1 MELEHIAV
9 LYGMRN
15 CIGMQLLFKNGFRGV
30 VGVVLVFTDSL
41 RRVFIKNG
49 RSRKCEKLGIRKEC
63 FDGFVI
69 LPKLRTVAFVKDEYH
84 ALVTQRHQAFLVVS
98 LVSAI

>member
-1 MELEHIAV
+1 MELEHITV
-9 LYGMRN
+9 VYCMRN
-15 CIGMQLLFKNGFRGV
+15 GIGVQLLFKNALRGFV
-30 VGVVLVFTDSL
+30 SFVLVFTDFL
-41 RRVFIKNG
+41 GRVLVKNG
-49 RSRKCEKLGIRKEC
+49 RSCKPEKLCIGEKL

-84 ALVTQRHQAFLVVS
+84 ALVAQRHQAFLVVS

>member
-1 MELEHIAV
+1 MELEHVAV

-15 CIGMQLLFKNGFRGV
+15 GIGVQLLFKNGFRGFV
-30 VGVVLVFTDSL
+30 SFVLVFTDFL

-49 RSRKCEKLGIRKEC
+49 RSRKSEKLGIWEELFYR
-63 FDGFVI
+63 FMIFT
-69 LPKLRTVAFVKDEYH
+69 KLRTVALIKNEYH
-84 ALVTQRHQAFLVVS
+84 AFVAQWFQAFLVVS